1 MAEMDRGL
9 RMSVAVSS
17 SAETIGTRLA
27 AIASRFP
34 EGIALVEG
42 SAVVTYRQLD
52 AAATAIAHAILAPR
66 HGSPERVCLFFE
78 NKVPAIKA
86 IFGAGRS
93 GYAYVP
99 VDAGDPEARL
109 RNIFLD
115 SEPLVLLTEQ
125 CLLDRARTI
134 APPGCMVIDITALQP
149 IDQVRPLPE
158 VPPDTPVYLYYTSG
172 STGRPKGAIQTHR
185 NLLFFADAYAQALA
199 IGEHDRLSLLY
210 TLSFNAANMDIFGGL
225 LNGATLCAYDL
236 RQEGIIRLADW
247 VDRARITVLHTVPT
261 VFRELGN
268 RLPPG
273 KLLPHL
279 RAVDLGGES
288 VFASDVDLFRTHTQ
302 ESCVFINQ
310 LAATE
315 VGLIAQ
321 HVVEHGSPR
330 SSGPII
336 PVGRCPQ
343 GVRVEI
349 RRDDGSAAD
358 AGEAGEIVVC
368 SPYVSPGYWRRPEL
382 DAAAFAADPRDA
394 RSRRYFT
401 GDLGRIDEQGVLHFL
416 GRKGSRVKVR
426 GHTVDLAEVEAGLAA
441 CAGVTKAAVLAVGGE
456 TPTEPGRLVAY
467 VVVGREAE
475 RDAALIRRRLASLL
489 PSYMLP
495 DGYVFL
501 DALPLTAS
509 GKIDRRALGAIAPPE
524 TNGEREIEPPR
535 DDLERSIAGIFEQ
548 MLELAPIGRD
558 DDFFLLGGDSLSV
571 VELQMR
577 LRDTFGAALAN
588 PSEGATVAGIAAEI
602 RRQRAATPG
611 AAQSIPLLIPL
622 RRHGSEPPL
631 FLVHG
636 RLGQAI
642 VSPRFLDMLGANQ
655 PVWGF
660 QAMGLDG
667 LRSPQL
673 TIEAIA
679 GEYLAE
685 MRRERPRGPYFLGGL
700 CAGAFVAVAMAR
712 RLRAEGESVLPL
724 LLLDP
729 PERAFPVA
737 AEEMTDEGLL
747 ARLKRRGQSG
757 QISAPIDDPAHA
769 QAAVR
774 ASRAFEH
781 AIRVHEVQPYDGPVC
796 MLSSHERMGGIDSS
810 RLKKVFPGRVER
822 FEVGRTHPEVLDP
835 HNRAFAEALERCL
848 SVIHEYAADPR
859 LAHLPRAD
867 SPNAIP

>member
-1 MAEMDRGL
+1 
-9 RMSVAVSS
+9 MSAAAG
-17 SAETIGTRLA
+17 AETIGARLA

-34 EGIALVEG
+34 EKIALVEG
-42 SAVVTYRQLD
+42 SAVVTFGQLD
-52 AAATAIAHAILAPR
+52 TAATAIAHAILDAR
-66 HGSPERVCLFFE
+66 HGSPGRVCLFFE
-78 NKVPAIKA
+78 KKIPAIKA

-93 GYAYVP
+93 GHAYVP

-109 RNIFLD
+109 RDILLD
-115 SEPLVLLTEQ
+115 SEPVALLTEQ
-125 CLLDRARTI
+125 CLLDRARAI
-134 APPGCMVIDITALQP
+134 APPGCTVIDITRLQP

-158 VPPDTPVYLYYTSG
+158 VPSDAPVYIYYTSG

-185 NLLFFADAYAQALA
+185 NLLFFADAYAQALS

-236 RQEGIIRLADW
+236 RREGIVRLADW
-247 VDRARITVLHTVPT
+247 VDRAGITVLHTVPT

-268 RLPPG
+268 RLPQRQ
-273 KLLPHL
+273 LFPHL
-279 RAVDLGGES
+279 RAIDLGGES

-321 HVVEHGSPR
+321 HMVEHGSPR
-330 SSGPII
+330 TSGSIV

-368 SPYVSPGYWRRPEL
+368 SPYVSPGYWHRPEL
-382 DAAAFAADPRDA
+382 DAAAFAADPHDA

-401 GDLGRIDEQGVLHFL
+401 GDLGRIDEHGVLHFL
-416 GRKGSRVKVR
+416 GRKGGRVKIR
-426 GHTVDLAEVEAGLAA
+426 GHTVDLAEVEAGFAA
-441 CAGVTKAAVLAVGGE
+441 CVGVTKAAVLTVGGE
-456 TPTEPGRLVAY
+456 GLTEPGRLVAY

-475 RDAALIRRRLASLL
+475 RNAPLIRGRLARLL

-495 DGYVFL
+495 NEYVFL

-509 GKIDRRALGAIAPPE
+509 GKIDRRALGAMAPPE
-524 TNGEREIEPPR
+524 VNREREIEPFR

-548 MLELAPIGRD
+548 MLELVPTDRN

-571 VELQMR
+571 VELQTR
-577 LRDTFGAALAN
+577 LRDTFGAAFAN

-611 AAQSIPLLIPL
+611 AVQPIPLLIPL
-622 RRHGSEPPL
+622 RRHGSKPPL

-636 RLGQAI
+636 RLGQAL
-642 VSPRFLDMLGANQ
+642 VSPHFLDLLGANQ

-660 QAMGLDG
+660 QAMGLEG
-667 LRSPQL
+667 LGSPQP

-700 CAGAFVAVAMAR
+700 CAGAFVAVVMAR

-737 AEEMTDEGLL
+737 AEKVTDEGLL
-747 ARLKRRGQSG
+747 ARLKLRRQSG
-757 QISAPIDDPAHA
+757 RISAPIDDPAHA

-781 AIRVHEVQPYDGPVC
+781 AIRVHQVQPYDGPVC
-796 MLSSHERMGGIDSS
+796 LLSSHERMGRIDSS
-810 RLKKVFPGRVER
+810 RLRRTFTGPVER

-835 HNRAFAEALERCL
+835 HNRAFAKALERCL

-859 LAHLPRAD
+859 LDDLARAD

>member
-1 MAEMDRGL
+1 
-9 RMSVAVSS
+9 
-17 SAETIGTRLA
+17 
-27 AIASRFP
+27 
-34 EGIALVEG
+34 
-42 SAVVTYRQLD
+42 
-52 AAATAIAHAILAPR
+52 
-66 HGSPERVCLFFE
+66 
-78 NKVPAIKA
+78 
-86 IFGAGRS
+86 
-93 GYAYVP
+93 
-99 VDAGDPEARL
+99 
-109 RNIFLD
+109 LD
-115 SEPLVLLTEQ
+115 SEPVALLTEQ

-134 APPGCMVIDITALQP
+134 APPGCRVIDISGLQP

-158 VPPDTPVYLYYTSG
+158 VSPDAPVYLYYTSG

-185 NLLFFADAYAQALA
+185 NLLFFADAYARALA

-225 LNGATLCAYDL
+225 LSGATLCAYDVR
-236 RQEGIIRLADW
+236 RQGVARLADW
-247 VDRARITVLHTVPT
+247 LDRERITVLHTLPT
-261 VFRELGN
+261 VFREMGN
-268 RLPPG
+268 RLSPG
-273 KLLPHL
+273 RLLSHL
-279 RAVDLGGES
+279 RVIDLGGES
-288 VFASDVDLFRTHTQ
+288 VFAGDVDLFEAHTQ
-302 ESCVFINQ
+302 ARCVFVNQ

-321 HVVEHGSPR
+321 YKVEHKSPR
-330 SSGPII
+330 KSGSIV
-336 PVGRCPQ
+336 PVGRCPD

-349 RRDDGSAAD
+349 RRDDGGAVD

-401 GDLGRIDEQGVLHFL
+401 GDLGRIDEHGVLHFL
-416 GRKGSRVKVR
+416 GRKGSRVKIR

-441 CAGVTKAAVLAVGGE
+441 CAGVTKAAVLAAGGE
-456 TPTEPGRLVAY
+456 GSTEPGRLVAY
-467 VVVGREAE
+467 VVVAREAE
-475 RDAALIRRRLASLL
+475 RNAALIRRRLASLL

-495 DGYVFL
+495 KGYVFL
-501 DALPLTAS
+501 DALPLTAG
-509 GKIDRRALGAIAPPE
+509 GKIDRRALGAIALPE
-524 TNGEREIEPPR
+524 ANREREIEPPC
-535 DDLERSIAGIFEQ
+535 DDLERSIARIFERI
-548 MLELAPIGRD
+548 LELAPIGRD

-571 VELQMR
+571 VELQVS
-577 LRDTFGAALAN
+577 LRDVLGAAPEN
-588 PSEGATVAGIAAEI
+588 PSECATVAGIAAEI

-611 AAQSIPLLIPL
+611 AVQSIPLLIPL
-622 RRHGSEPPL
+622 RRHGSKPPL

-636 RLGQAI
+636 RLGQAL
-642 VSPRFLDMLGANQ
+642 VSPHFLDLLGANQ

-667 LRSPQL
+667 LRSPQP

-685 MRRERPRGPYFLGGL
+685 MRRERPQGPYFLGGL
-700 CAGAFVAVAMAR
+700 CAGAFVAVVMAR

-729 PERAFPVA
+729 PERAFPVS
-737 AEEMTDEGLL
+737 AEKMTDDGLL
-747 ARLKRRGQSG
+747 ARLKRRQKSG
-757 QISAPIDDPAHA
+757 AISAPIDDPVHA
-769 QAAVR
+769 GAAVR
-774 ASRAFEH
+774 AARALEH
-781 AIRVHEVQPYDGPVC
+781 AIRAHSVEPYEGPVC
-796 MLSSHERMGGIDSS
+796 ILSSHERLAGIDSS
-810 RLKKVFPGRVER
+810 RLKEIFPGRVER

-859 LAHLPRAD
+859 LARLGRED